1 MFINVIGLFLLFYC
15 CLFSFSILW
24 LLHITAAVDKVWDFA
39 IDGKNLATFHATS
52 SKCISSLHTLLCNTH
67 CFLYFCYGAQRLA
80 NATEPPC
87 MFPNPCQQQHN
98 GSPLSPSR
106 QPEPPT
112 VGRGG
117 ELGKSESG
125 EGRRGNAGVTDR
137 QKCPRGRR
145 CSCCCSRE
153 SSSSFSSAALAG
165 CLVSER
171 RMGQATTIKHQRTI
185 KKETITQTIQT
196 IEVEEAIIT
205 RRAGEGRTRQK
216 SKMKNR
222 QFLLSSKV
230 FLMKHQCNF
239 KPNWYFHLKSL
250 KNRTWVGGSVRENL
264 AVGWE
269 ETPCFWN
276 GDSSDD
282 DTNLNE
288 NQYKYNPNHV
298 RS

>member
-1 MFINVIGLFLLFYC
+1 MFKLQAHWLILGPWTVKLYVHQRDHLTFVEL
-15 CLFSFSILW
+15 SFSILW

-87 MFPNPCQQQHN
+87 MFPNPSQQQHN

-125 EGRRGNAGVTDR
+125 KGRRRNAGVTDR
-137 QKCPRGRR
+137 QKCPWGRR

-165 CLVSER
+165 CLVLER
-171 RMGQATTIKHQRTI
+171 RMGQATIIKHQRTI
-185 KKETITQTIQT
+185 KKETITQTIQRST
-196 IEVEEAIIT
+196 IEAEEAIIT
-205 RRAGEGRTRQK
+205 RRAGEGRTRRK

-230 FLMKHQCNF
+230 FLI
-239 KPNWYFHLKSL
+239 
-250 KNRTWVGGSVRENL
+250 
-264 AVGWE
+264 
-269 ETPCFWN
+269 
-276 GDSSDD
+276 
-282 DTNLNE
+282 
-288 NQYKYNPNHV
+288 
-298 RS
+298 